1 VIPDIK
7 SYILNPIPSKLVL
20 PEPIVASIAINLQ
33 MAVIQ
38 VQVGKNF
45 IEYVLLKGGSKINI
59 IMEKL
64 RVQLGVLKLNPSP
77 YNLRMANQTITKP
90 LGLIKDLK
98 ILIRGIPYAVTFI
111 IIQSSV
117 LNSSYFMLLGRPWLR
132 DAKVFHD

>member
-1 VIPDIK
+1 METKYTLNLGQLLRVIPDIK

-77 YNLRMANQTITKP
+77 YNLHMAN
-90 LGLIKDLK
+90 
-98 ILIRGIPYAVTFI
+98 
-111 IIQSSV
+111 
-117 LNSSYFMLLGRPWLR
+117 
-132 DAKVFHD
+132 